1 MRAHGL
7 PDHESAVEVP
17 AALLPM
23 IDVAKLAQLSFADT
37 DRPDFVLND
46 ENTAKLADMFT
57 QSRR

>member
-1 MRAHGL
+1 MRARGL

-23 IDVAKLAQLSFADT
+23 IDVAKLARLSLDNT
-37 DRPDFVLND
+37 DRPDFVINA